1 VDFVSQ
7 WPIQREEK
15 LVDFNT
21 LCHGL
26 VIVSYC
32 DLQISISNKSR
43 EMTNLP
49 ETTGPPKDFDTLL
62 VSEYITEH
70 LGPSQLDDF
79 FDGNKASDPPSVK
92 TPPTFCPKNMKDLLS
107 QAKGAL
113 ESVKKG
119 IKVDTVSHSLWVT
132 LKPS

>member
-1 VDFVSQ
+1 MDS
-7 WPIQREEK
+7 
-15 LVDFNT
+15 NT

-26 VIVSYC
+26 AIVSGY
-32 DLQISISNKSR
+32 DSEMFMSDKSK

-70 LGPSQLDDF
+70 IYPSQLDAF
-79 FDGNKASDPPSVK
+79 FTGRADSNPPSLLMPQ
-92 TPPTFCPKNMKDLLS
+92 TLRPKDMKELLS
-107 QAKGAL
+107 QAKEAL

-119 IKVDTVSHSLWVT
+119 KKVEIVSQSLRASLHST
-132 LKPS
+132 